1 LGLTRLLE
9 EKDAELL
16 EREQRIRAMEEEKVR
31 AANGSGP
38 SHTTNFAGAA
48 RGGTGAND
56 LLLDLFGDSGAH
68 ESKPGEKREQV
79 AAGGDDLLDIFGE
92 STTGSHGGTHS
103 GAVACQSG
111 AGNGGA
117 LEGMLLDIFGE
128 DAANSSSGGDQK
140 AGAAMS
146 RPHSI
151 SSTSSSAADT
161 LGAPASNPFAA
172 NPFAGDGNVAD
183 ADALVPVGDGA
194 LNSTPDEPQ
203 TCREVMVSEHDLLG
217 DHPAPA
223 GNLEQAD
230 EGSSETEGEDV
241 KMANGGLHAMEKR
254 LRSVERAAAR
264 ERERVEKEA
273 ADERRALEERLA
285 AVEAARFNERSE
297 RERKLEKELTQLK
310 RQLQDLEDKLEADG
324 KELESARSELE
335 HQLQELREQHRTDTR
350 EKSELEQELREV
362 RERHAVE
369 ERERAQQKDEEKE
382 AGLKGLDERLR
393 DMEREAARE
402 RERVE
407 KDAARERRALE
418 KRLAAVESDR
428 EKERAEREREHE
440 SEIGELEEELRELR
454 MKRDAEERERHKMK
468 RDRERVQERERE
480 RGEEM
485 IAIKSQLASVQAQ
498 LAAAQEESRVR
509 GAELDEQRDKMKR
522 DRERALE
529 PERERGEAMLAIKS
543 QLASVQAQL
552 AAAQEESRVRGE
564 ELDELYSEHMADMEK
579 ARAAIDAAEAAAQ
592 HVKGVSSEAI
602 VAELVALHAELRRCK
617 LAHGEVVQEDS
628 GDGGDEDTVGA
639 PGKRRSSIGVAGSSS
654 LDVSMQRVEE
664 VQQQLNEL
672 LEKSTGEQ
680 AETQQLLAMQE
691 EAQEREDALRRQCH
705 ALVCVACSRGV
716 VFATMFNACT
726 SARAIPSR
734 RADTPAQNRKQNA
747 TSCGKR
753 ATRSVSS
760 SEPCSSSL
768 NNFRRTPPT
777 PRLRMV
783 LPPAEVGRGAKVAM
797 GVGWRGVWGQGRQCN
812 S

>member
-1 LGLTRLLE
+1 MLRVAPRKNEDGVGLQVLGLTRLLE

-509 GAELDEQRDKMKR
+509 G
-522 DRERALE
+522 
-529 PERERGEAMLAIKS
+529 
-543 QLASVQAQL
+543 
-552 AAAQEESRVRGE
+552 E